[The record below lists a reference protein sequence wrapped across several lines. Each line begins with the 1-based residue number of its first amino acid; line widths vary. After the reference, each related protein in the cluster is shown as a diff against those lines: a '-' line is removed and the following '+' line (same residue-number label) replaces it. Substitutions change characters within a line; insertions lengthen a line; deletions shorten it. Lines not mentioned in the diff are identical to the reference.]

1 MGVFSTDDLKE
12 LEEEVLRLARKY
24 SKETKKFLQKQGN
37 KLKAKAKKKAK
48 SKVKVK
54 KGNYLKG
61 FKRGDRKSVV

>member
-24 SKETKKFLQKQGN
+24 PKEAKKFLQKQGN

-61 FKRGDRKSVV
+61 FKRGKV